1 MKYKNLY
8 HINTLL
14 QTSPVISDFCV
25 KLEQL
30 QQLQQAISNLLPP
43 TIANYCKV
51 ANLRNSVLVLTTN
64 SPVWKHQLN
73 FLKMDLLE
81 QLRNSNTFWSGIASI
96 VITMDYLMEDLY
108 KYQNNTKING
118 LNNQRKIKNFT
129 ISNKTAVLVN
139 SIFDQEISYKPLLNK
154 LKQLIEK
161 IRQLN

>member
-1 MKYKNLY
+1 M
-8 HINTLL
+8 L

-43 TIANYCKV
+43 TIGNYCKV
-51 ANLRNSVLVLTTN
+51 ANLRNGVLVLTTN